1 LCQPDH
7 GLKGGTNRFVGRIAG
22 GTKKTNAYDMN
33 GELPFLNILFR
44 GGFFQ
49 LADELVPHRSYH
61 PVGKARIT
69 A

>member
-1 LCQPDH
+1 LS
-7 GLKGGTNRFVGRIAG
+7 AG
-22 GTKKTNAYDMN
+22 SPAAPKKQMHVN

-49 LADELVPHRSYH
+49 LAAELVPHRSYH

>member
-1 LCQPDH
+1 MHQREPDRAR
-7 GLKGGTNRFVGRIAG
+7 GTVCGPDRRRHRN
-22 GTKKTNAYDMN
+22 KQMHMN

-49 LADELVPHRSYH
+49 LGTELVPHRRYH
-61 PVGKARIT
+61 PVGKACIT